1 MTSPY
6 LDLPRFS
13 LADTLK
19 AGVKA
24 SLAIVP
30 STMLSHPDHTPAG
43 EDYRH
48 LARRLRELA
57 RERTGHTFGRS
68 WLGYQGS
75 TSAAPTTWKG
85 APASCPPSP
94 CRCSR
99 QPAGGRP
106 VT

>member
-57 RERTGHTFGRS
+57 RETHRPYLRQELVRLSGIYERRADYLEGR
-68 WLGYQGS
+68 
-75 TSAAPTTWKG
+75 
-85 APASCPPSP
+85 
-94 CRCSR
+94 
-99 QPAGGRP
+99 AG
-106 VT
+106 